1 MGLFVVLLHHPI
13 NQLSAAPL
21 QHVEQE
27 GTAFIFQCYSLLVQI
42 KECNDII
49 ILEVNGTC
57 CLMRLYSVHLH
68 FAQALAW
75 KAPTG
80 YYSISKC
87 SVKGRLV
94 ELNCMEHF
102 PFFAI
107 VAHGCV
113 WKHDMEMFF

>member
-27 GTAFIFQCYSLLVQI
+27 GTAFIFQCYSLLVQM
-42 KECNDII
+42 KECNDIYWRSTV
-49 ILEVNGTC
+49 LVV
-57 CLMRLYSVHLH
+57 LRLYSVHLH

-87 SVKGRLV
+87 SVKGRLM

-102 PFFAI
+102 PFLAI

-113 WKHDMEMFF
+113 WKHDVEMFF

>member
-42 KECNDII
+42 KECNDIYW
-49 ILEVNGTC
+49 
-57 CLMRLYSVHLH
+57 RSSVVLLSYKVVQCT
-68 FAQALAW
+68 FAFCSGIGMEG
-75 KAPTG
+75 PTG

-87 SVKGRLV
+87 SVKGRLM

-102 PFFAI
+102 PFLAI